1 MVIMEMMIRNRKE
14 MMELMTKVVARLMV
28 IIKITIVVMEVKI
41 ILCITFA
48 TDKEFHLKVKSYK

>member
-14 MMELMTKVVARLMV
+14 VMELMTKVVARLMV

-41 ILCITFA
+41 ILCIT
-48 TDKEFHLKVKSYK
+48 DKEFQLKVKSYK